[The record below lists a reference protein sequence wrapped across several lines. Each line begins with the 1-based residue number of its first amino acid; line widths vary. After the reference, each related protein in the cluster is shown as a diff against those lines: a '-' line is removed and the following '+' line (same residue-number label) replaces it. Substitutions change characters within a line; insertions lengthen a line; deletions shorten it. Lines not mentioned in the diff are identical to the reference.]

1 MSTELHEAGT
11 SKSEIETPALL
22 IDLPTMEKNIQ
33 TMAQFFRGAK
43 AKLRPHVKLH
53 KGTPALA
60 QLQVGEGTVG
70 VTCAK
75 LSEAEAVATAG
86 IRDILIANQ
95 IVGSSKIRRLM
106 ALAKDANVIVAVDDD
121 DNISQLSQAAASS
134 GIKLRVL
141 VEVNIGNNRCGVA
154 PLGPALELA
163 RVVYASPG
171 LTFSGL
177 MGYDGHCKRE
187 TDASIRE
194 VKALEANQ
202 LLVDTRNYI
211 ERAGLDVE
219 IVSASGTF
227 TYKFACELEG
237 ITEIQAGTYLLMDT
251 GFRDRGVT
259 DFECALTV
267 LATVISRPSWVE
279 ASDLAILDVG
289 RKGIDLH
296 YGLPT
301 VKSPSGCELFSM
313 AQEHGMMRLNADAQ
327 GLRVGDKVEL
337 WVRDANGTIN
347 MYEKFYAI
355 RKEIVEAVWHIP
367 TVERAT

>member
-1 MSTELHEAGT
+1 MREPNRRLRKTKMSTELHEAGT

-177 MGYDGHCKRE
+177 M
-187 TDASIRE
+187 
-194 VKALEANQ
+194 
-202 LLVDTRNYI
+202 
-211 ERAGLDVE
+211 
-219 IVSASGTF
+219 
-227 TYKFACELEG
+227 
-237 ITEIQAGTYLLMDT
+237 
-251 GFRDRGVT
+251 
-259 DFECALTV
+259 
-267 LATVISRPSWVE
+267 
-279 ASDLAILDVG
+279 
-289 RKGIDLH
+289 
-296 YGLPT
+296 
-301 VKSPSGCELFSM
+301 
-313 AQEHGMMRLNADAQ
+313 
-327 GLRVGDKVEL
+327 
-337 WVRDANGTIN
+337 
-347 MYEKFYAI
+347 
-355 RKEIVEAVWHIP
+355 
-367 TVERAT
+367 